1 MGTRRKSRE
10 LVLQMLFQADMGRQS
25 PDDVRR
31 IFWKE
36 RSSVDAE
43 ARGFAEDLFRVA
55 TDRTEEVDKL
65 IEGHAEH
72 WRMDRMAAVDR
83 NILRAAVAELL
94 GFPATPRAVII
105 NEALEIAR
113 KFSSPESV
121 QFVNGVLD
129 SVGRELEMSGR
140 TGIAHGASPQKLPA
154 RRPASASR
162 FHSN

>member
-1 MGTRRKSRE
+1 
-10 LVLQMLFQADMGRQS
+10 MLFQADMGRQS

-72 WRMDRMAAVDR
+72 WRMDSMAAVDR
-83 NILRAAVAELL
+83 NIVRAEVGGLL
-94 GFPATPRAVII
+94 GFADGPRVGMLYEAVRC
-105 NEALEIAR
+105 AG
-113 KFSSPESV
+113 
-121 QFVNGVLD
+121 QF
-129 SVGRELEMSGR
+129 
-140 TGIAHGASPQKLPA
+140 AS
-154 RRPASASR
+154 
-162 FHSN
+162 